1 MSKIICDVCGSR
13 YPDTSAQC
21 PICGSIN
28 SKAAKGAEKP
38 QEDVVKTDLPERVS
52 TPGGRFSKSNVS
64 KRNEG
69 KVFTEEPATRIKR
82 EKPQVK
88 PQVPEEYDLEEEFE
102 DEPRK
107 KGGFVNVLLVLVIIA
122 LLGVCAYIFI
132 QYFMPSFFGS
142 NPIIG
147 ATEPTVSAT
156 EEPTVAPEVTLPPI
170 VPCEKL
176 VLDGDSVVLTAAGQ
190 VKQLSIKGM
199 PENSTDGLIYIS
211 SNEEVA
217 TVNEKGEVTAVGEG
231 SVVITA
237 FCGAQQLECNVICNF
252 SGAPIVDTQ
261 VEAPAATE
269 VPAETEA
276 PAATEAPAET
286 EAPAATE
293 APAEAGEKKTV
304 KTSTLNIREEA
315 GVKAKKVG
323 TYNKGDVVTV
333 YEQKKVGSQ
342 YWGRT
347 DKGWVCMDNL
357 K

>member
-21 PICGSIN
+21 PICGSFN
-28 SKAAKGAEKP
+28 SKAGKP
-38 QEDVVKTDLPERVS
+38 AVESGEPAVKTELPERVS
-52 TPGGRFSKSNVS
+52 TPGGRFSKANVS

-69 KVFTEEPATRIKR
+69 KVFTEEPATRMKR

-88 PQVPEEYDLEEEFE
+88 PQTPEEYDLEEEFE
-102 DEPRK
+102 EESGK
-107 KGGFVNVLLVLVIIA
+107 KGGGFVNVLLVLVIIA

-132 QYFMPSFFGS
+132 QFFMPTFFGGDS
-142 NPIIG
+142 IIG
-147 ATEPTVSAT
+147 PA
-156 EEPTVAPEVTLPPI
+156 EPTVAATEAPDEVQMPTLPAI

-176 VLDGDSVVLTAAGQ
+176 VMEEKIVGLTSAGQ
-190 VKQLSIKGM
+190 VQKLNIQTK
-199 PENSTDGLIYIS
+199 PENTTDGMIYIS

-217 TVNEKGEVTAVGEG
+217 TVNENGEVTAVGEG
-231 SVVITA
+231 SVVITV
-237 FCGAQQLECNVICNF
+237 FCGAQQLECNVICDF
-252 SGAPIVDTQ
+252 SGAPIEGIQ
-261 VEAPAATE
+261 SSQAPAEAPAATE
-269 VPAETEA
+269 APAVNEA

-286 EAPAATE
+286 
-293 APAEAGEKKTV
+293 GEKKTV
-304 KTSTLNIREEA
+304 KSSTLNVREEA

>member
-28 SKAAKGAEKP
+28 SKAAKPTEEAREP
-38 QEDVVKTDLPERVS
+38 VVKTDLPERAS
-52 TPGGRFSKSNVS
+52 TPGGRFSKANVS

-69 KVFTEEPATRIKR
+69 KVFTEEPATRVKR

-102 DEPRK
+102 EESGK
-107 KGGFVNVLLVLVIIA
+107 KRGGFVNVLLVIVIIA

-132 QYFMPSFFGS
+132 QYLMPSFFGS
-142 NPIIG
+142 DSILAP
-147 ATEPTVSAT
+147 AA
-156 EEPTVAPEVTLPPI
+156 PTVAATEAPTEAPAPTLPPMI
-170 VPCEKL
+170 PCEKL
-176 VLDGDSVVLTAAGQ
+176 SVEEKTVTLTEAGQ
-190 VKQLSIKGM
+190 VQQLKIQVK

-217 TVNEKGEVTAVGEG
+217 TVDEAGNVTAVGEG

-237 FCGAQQLECNVICNF
+237 FCGAQQLECNVVCNF
-252 SGAPIVDTQ
+252 SGAPIPDTQ
-261 VEAPAATE
+261 DQPEG
-269 VPAETEA
+269 EA
-276 PAATEAPAET
+276 PAATEAPADA

-293 APAEAGEKKTV
+293 APAGEKKTV
-304 KTSTLNIREEA
+304 KSSTLNVRKEP
-315 GVKAKKVG
+315 GAKKEKVG

-333 YEQKKVGSQ
+333 YEQKKVGTQ

-347 DKGWVCMDNL
+347 DKGWVCMDYL